1 MFRLPYFPTVDWD
14 FWRGCWIDEVEV
26 YGPGEYDEEGR
37 PHGAGI
43 VVDALEQRKFAKL
56 SCVNGVPEGTI
67 EIYSMEDGP
76 EGYLDYEETEDLIQE
91 LFGSYAGS
99 YEKWANMF
107 DPILTVEVRDG
118 ILQPPI
124 IEHPTFL
131 GDSTSEWQGMARNL
145 GRRLPD
151 HIVLDEI
158 REENEVELAKYGPEE
173 DTSMIN
179 GEPMNGIV
187 ARSKWPLDRKV
198 TSGDGKIV
206 EGLFIVDAIR
216 FGIIFWPDGRIYEGG
231 LIDWFPHGFGIH
243 YVKGEYDGVGYM
255 KGDFRTNHEDDLTYY
270 ELPEGKDIK
279 LSSVSHFEERA
290 DVILAGSKSNP
301 VSARRKR
308 RELIAEIEL
317 AIEEWFFS
325 PTKVAGLRQL
335 LGDIREDRG
344 RSGEGGSSSMKA
356 PVEYRDSVHMGDVV
370 AKKVVN
376 DPEAIARAA
385 VEAYDK
391 GRKKKRGED

>member
-76 EGYLDYEETEDLIQE
+76 EGYLTYEETEDLIQE

-124 IEHPTFL
+124 VEGPWFP
-131 GDSTSEWQGMARNL
+131 GDCTTEWQGMARNL

-158 REENEVELAKYGPEE
+158 REKNEVELAKYGPEE

-231 LIDWFPHGFGIH
+231 LIDEYPHGFGIH
-243 YVKGEYDGVGYM
+243 SVKGEYDGVGYM
-255 KGDFRTNHEDDLTYY
+255 KGDFRTNQGDLTYY

-344 RSGEGGSSSMKA
+344 RSGEGDSSSVKA